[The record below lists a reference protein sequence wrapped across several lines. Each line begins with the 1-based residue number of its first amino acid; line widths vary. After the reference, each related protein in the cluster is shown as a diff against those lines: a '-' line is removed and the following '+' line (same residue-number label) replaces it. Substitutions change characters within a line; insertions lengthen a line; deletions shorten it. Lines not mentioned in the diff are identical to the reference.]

1 MEIGKGLNKNS
12 DDICIMVFNVIGFDN
27 LNIGKYRK

>member
-12 DDICIMVFNVIGFDN
+12 DDICIMAFNVIGLDN
-27 LNIGKYRK
+27 SNIGKHRK